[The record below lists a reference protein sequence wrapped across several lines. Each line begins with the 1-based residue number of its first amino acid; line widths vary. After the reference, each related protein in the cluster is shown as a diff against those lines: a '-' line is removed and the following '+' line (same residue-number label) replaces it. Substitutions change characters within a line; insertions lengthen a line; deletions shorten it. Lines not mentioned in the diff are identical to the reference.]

1 LNDDLQPLKNR
12 LRWLNRSILALGIL
26 ILLGLIVWAVVG
38 LRQPAKGVTSTV
50 IHPASSAANLLTR
63 AASAAV
69 ASAPRPVMSTAQQER
84 SAAAAIDA
92 LSAASA
98 PTTVA
103 AASQPVASSEA
114 TKATKATKA
123 PEASSAAVATP
134 AAAPPVA
141 PAVVTSPE
149 SAPESGSESTAKS
162 AVKPPQQHKAAA
174 PVRKEEAQAGS
185 RSAAAK
191 SQRVGTVQVCRAAG
205 WYVQLGA
212 FGKQHSIDRLAQRLH
227 RAGYTLVCVAPRE
240 VRGLH
245 LFYVGPYRNAEAAR
259 AARAPLHK
267 LTGTEGILRKLP

>member
-1 LNDDLQPLKNR
+1 MNDDLQPLKNR

-69 ASAPRPVMSTAQQER
+69 ASTPRPAMSAAQQER
-84 SAAAAIDA
+84 SAAAAMDA

-98 PTTVA
+98 PTAVV
-103 AASQPVASSEA
+103 AASQPAQPSE
-114 TKATKATKA
+114 ATKA
-123 PEASSAAVATP
+123 PEASSPTVAPP

-141 PAVVTSPE
+141 PAVVSRPE
-149 SAPESGSESTAKS
+149 PVLEPTAKP
-162 AVKPPQQHKAAA
+162 AVKPQQHKAATS
-174 PVRKEEAQAGS
+174 VRKEAQAS
-185 RSAAAK
+185 SHAAAAK
-191 SQRVGTVQVCRAAG
+191 PQRVGTVQVCRTGG

-227 RAGYTLVCVAPRE
+227 RAGYTQVCVAPKE

>member
-1 LNDDLQPLKNR
+1 MNDDLQPLKNR

-69 ASAPRPVMSTAQQER
+69 ASTPRPAMSTAQQER
-84 SAAAAIDA
+84 SAAAAMDA

-98 PTTVA
+98 PTAVA
-103 AASQPVASSEA
+103 AASQPVVSSEA
-114 TKATKATKA
+114 AKAT
-123 PEASSAAVATP
+123 EASSPTVATP

-141 PAVVTSPE
+141 PAVVSRPEPASE
-149 SAPESGSESTAKS
+149 SAAKPTAKP
-162 AVKPPQQHKAAA
+162 AAKPPQQHKAAT
-174 PVRKEEAQAGS
+174 PVRKEAQAGS

-191 SQRVGTVQVCRAAG
+191 SQHVGTVQVCRAGG

-212 FGKQHSIDRLAQRLH
+212 FGKQNSIDRLAQRLH
-227 RAGYTLVCVAPRE
+227 RAGYTQVCVAPRE

>member
-1 LNDDLQPLKNR
+1 MNDDLQPLKNR

-69 ASAPRPVMSTAQQER
+69 ASTPRPAMSTAQQER
-84 SAAAAIDA
+84 SAAAAMDA

-98 PTTVA
+98 PTAVA
-103 AASQPVASSEA
+103 AVSQPVVSSEA
-114 TKATKATKA
+114 AKAT
-123 PEASSAAVATP
+123 EASSPTVATP

-141 PAVVTSPE
+141 PAVVSRPEPVPE
-149 SAPESGSESTAKS
+149 SAAEPTAKP
-162 AVKPPQQHKAAA
+162 APKPVAKPQQHKAAT
-174 PVRKEEAQAGS
+174 PVRKEVQASS

-191 SQRVGTVQVCRAAG
+191 PQHVGTVQVCRAGG

-212 FGKQHSIDRLAQRLH
+212 FGKQNSIDRLAQRLH
-227 RAGYTLVCVAPRE
+227 RAGYTQVCVAPRE

>member
-1 LNDDLQPLKNR
+1 MNDDLQPLKNR

-69 ASAPRPVMSTAQQER
+69 ASTPRPAMSAAQQER
-84 SAAAAIDA
+84 SAAAAMDA

-98 PTTVA
+98 PTAVV
-103 AASQPVASSEA
+103 AASQPAQPSE
-114 TKATKATKA
+114 ATKA
-123 PEASSAAVATP
+123 PEASSPTVAPP

-141 PAVVTSPE
+141 PAVVSRAEP
-149 SAPESGSESTAKS
+149 APEPTAKP
-162 AVKPPQQHKAAA
+162 ATKPVAKPQQHKVAT
-174 PVRKEEAQAGS
+174 PVRKEAQPSS

-191 SQRVGTVQVCRAAG
+191 SQHLGTVQVCRAGG

-212 FGKQHSIDRLAQRLH
+212 FGKQHSIDRLAQRLR
-227 RAGYTLVCVAPRE
+227 RAGYTQVCVAPKE